1 MARRFVLSIAVAV
14 LVVVAG
20 APCFAQ
26 EGDRSVAAGELS
38 SGRRFMPSFDVV
50 ENVPAGRYFSAAGNP
65 SGWFEVAGPRVPS
78 IAARASAPLETTP
91 LAAAAAREV
100 ELLARVVAAR
110 HAQGAEQ
117 PRAEGRNWISRH
129 PVLFG
134 AMVGAGAGAVAAGT
148 MENELFC
155 SGGDDDC
162 VIGGEGRALAGAG
175 IGAGIGAVVGVIV
188 SAVRD

>member
-1 MARRFVLSIAVAV
+1 MAAALLLIVPVPPS
-14 LVVVAG
+14 
-20 APCFAQ
+20 FAQ
-26 EGDRSVAAGELS
+26 EGDHSVLACELS
-38 SGRRFMPSFDVV
+38 GGHGFAHDSDLDK
-50 ENVPAGRYFSAAGNP
+50 NVPAGWYISGAVTPSRWFGAAGP
-65 SGWFEVAGPRVPS
+65 HAPS
-78 IAARASAPLETTP
+78 IAARAPALAETGP

-100 ELLARVVAAR
+100 QHLARVAAAR
-110 HAQGAEQ
+110 RAQGVEQ

-162 VIGGEGRALAGAG
+162 IFYGGGRPLMGAG
-175 IGAGIGAVVGVIV
+175 IGAGVGAVVGVFV

>member
-1 MARRFVLSIAVAV
+1 MAKRFVLPIAVAV
-14 LVVVAG
+14 LVVVAA
-20 APCFAQ
+20 APSFAQ
-26 EGDRSVAAGELS
+26 EGDRSVPACELS
-38 SGRRFMPSFDVV
+38 GGYEFMHDFDLGK
-50 ENVPAGRYFSAAGNP
+50 NVPAGRHFSAAGNP
-65 SGWFEVAGPRVPS
+65 SRWFGVVGPRMPS
-78 IAARASAPLETTP
+78 VEARASAPVGTGP

-100 ELLARVVAAR
+100 EHLARVAAAR
-110 HAQGAEQ
+110 HAQGADQ

-162 VIGGEGRALAGAG
+162 VIGGDGRALAGAS

>member
-1 MARRFVLSIAVAV
+1 MARRFVLPMAAALL
-14 LVVVAG
+14 LVVPV
-20 APCFAQ
+20 PPSFAQ
-26 EGDRSVAAGELS
+26 EGDHSVPACELS
-38 SGRRFMPSFDVV
+38 GGYGFAHDFDLD
-50 ENVPAGRYFSAAGNP
+50 ENVPAAWYISAAATP
-65 SGWFEVAGPRVPS
+65 AGWFGVAGPHAPS
-78 IAARASAPLETTP
+78 VAARAPALAEAGP

-100 ELLARVVAAR
+100 QHLARVAAAR
-110 HAQGAEQ
+110 HAQGVEQ